1 MMHQR
6 KSKKIL
12 LYFFLFLIIGSLN
25 NKNLINR
32 NLTEI
37 NQISVKGLDKKN
49 NQKLEEDLNYLKLT
63 NIYFLKKQKII
74 ETINSN
80 NLVESYFVYKNYPST
95 IEIKI
100 DKTEFLAQIKKD
112 NKIFLFGSNGK
123 LIKSEDIKNDIPF
136 IFGDFSAKSFFK
148 LKNIIDNSNLE
159 YNEIEN
165 FFYFKSG
172 RWDIETINGLLIKLP
187 KKNVKKSFK
196 LLNNIIKNDE
206 KNKITKIDLRQ
217 LNQII
222 IDE

>member
-1 MMHQR
+1 MHQR

-63 NIYFLKKQKII
+63 NIYFLKTKII

-100 DKTEFLAQIKKD
+100 DKTVFLAQIKKD
-112 NKIFLFGSNGK
+112 NKIFIWL
-123 LIKSEDIKNDIPF
+123 
-136 IFGDFSAKSFFK
+136 
-148 LKNIIDNSNLE
+148 
-159 YNEIEN
+159 
-165 FFYFKSG
+165 
-172 RWDIETINGLLIKLP
+172 
-187 KKNVKKSFK
+187 
-196 LLNNIIKNDE
+196 
-206 KNKITKIDLRQ
+206 
-217 LNQII
+217 
-222 IDE
+222 

>member
-1 MMHQR
+1 MHQR

-63 NIYFLKKQKII
+63 NIYFLKKQNII

-136 IFGDFSAKSFFK
+136 IFGDFSAKSF
-148 LKNIIDNSNLE
+148 
-159 YNEIEN
+159 
-165 FFYFKSG
+165 
-172 RWDIETINGLLIKLP
+172 
-187 KKNVKKSFK
+187 
-196 LLNNIIKNDE
+196 LN
-206 KNKITKIDLRQ
+206 
-217 LNQII
+217 
-222 IDE
+222 

>member
-1 MMHQR
+1 MHQR

-196 LLNNIIKNDE
+196 LLNDIIKNDE

>member
-1 MMHQR
+1 MHQQ

-25 NKNLINR
+25 NKNLINK
-32 NLTEI
+32 NFTEI
-37 NQISVKGLDKKN
+37 NKISVKGLDKKN

-63 NIYFLKKQKII
+63 NIFFLKKQKII

-100 DKTEFLAQIKKD
+100 NKTEFLAQIKKD
-112 NKIFLFGSNGK
+112 NQIFLFGSNGK
-123 LIKSEDIKNDIPF
+123 LIKNKDIKSDTPF
-136 IFGDFSAKSFFK
+136 IFGDFSAQSFFK

-187 KKNVKKSFK
+187 KKNIEKSFK
-196 LLNNIIKNDE
+196 FLNDIIKNDK

-217 LNQII
+217 FNQII

>member
-1 MMHQR
+1 MHQR
-6 KSKKIL
+6 KSKKDIII
-12 LYFFLFLIIGSLN
+12 FFLFLIIGSLN

-123 LIKSEDIKNDIPF
+123 LIKRKISKTISLLFLVILVLKV
-136 IFGDFSAKSFFK
+136 FFK

>member
-1 MMHQR
+1 MHQR

>member
-1 MMHQR
+1 MHQR

-123 LIKSEDIKNDIPF
+123 LIKGEDIKNDIPF

>member
-1 MMHQR
+1 MHQR

-32 NLTEI
+32 NFTEI
-37 NQISVKGLDKKN
+37 NKISVKGLDKKN